1 MPHLT
6 LSMKTNYLDEHLI
19 LKLSQIP
26 IKPLSLA
33 EGLFKGRH
41 RSKRSGEEVEFKE
54 FRPYIQGDD
63 LKKIDWKR
71 SARQEN
77 YFVKEMEDELNYKV
91 HFIID
96 QSSSMNQAS
105 KGLLSKIEYSKFLV
119 AALAYLFV
127 KQGDQVQVSSF
138 SNRFNSIFKL
148 SNNIQKMSLLV
159 ESLNSL
165 STKGSS
171 DFYSL
176 IGNARP
182 LRSNKMILFLLSD
195 LICDPNILY
204 ACLSKLSSPRV
215 KIILFHLLS
224 PDELDFP
231 FKGEVNFIDPESN
244 DTFSCN
250 AGQIRAKFK
259 AQWERFCNDL
269 RFWTQ
274 KWDMEYKSF
283 NTNIHYS
290 ENLLD
295 FIKSY
300 HLKP

>member
-1 MPHLT
+1 
-6 LSMKTNYLDEHLI
+6 MKTNYLDEHLI
-19 LKLSQIP
+19 AKLSQIP

-41 RSKRSGEEVEFKE
+41 RSKKSGEEVEFKE

-71 SARQEN
+71 SARQET

-91 HFIID
+91 HLIID
-96 QSSSMNQAS
+96 QSASMDQGG
-105 KGLLSKIEYSKFLV
+105 KDEMSKIEYSKYLV

-138 SNRFNSIFKL
+138 SNRFHSIFKS
-148 SNNIQKMSLLV
+148 SNNIQKMPLLV
-159 ESLNSL
+159 ESLNHL
-165 STKGSS
+165 STQGVS

-176 IGNARP
+176 IGKARP
-182 LRSNKMILFLLSD
+182 LRSDKMILFLLSD
-195 LICDPNILY
+195 LICDPNTLHS
-204 ACLSKLSSPRV
+204 CLAKLSSPKV
-215 KIILFHLLS
+215 KIILFHLIS
-224 PDELDFP
+224 PDELNFP
-231 FKGEVNFIDPESN
+231 FKGDVHFLDPESN
-244 DTFSCN
+244 NTFSCN
-250 AGQIRAKFK
+250 AGQIKNKFK
-259 AQWERFCNDL
+259 AHWERFCNDL
-269 RFWTQ
+269 QFWTQ
-274 KWDMEYKSF
+274 KWDMEYRSF
-283 NTNIHYS
+283 NTQTHYS